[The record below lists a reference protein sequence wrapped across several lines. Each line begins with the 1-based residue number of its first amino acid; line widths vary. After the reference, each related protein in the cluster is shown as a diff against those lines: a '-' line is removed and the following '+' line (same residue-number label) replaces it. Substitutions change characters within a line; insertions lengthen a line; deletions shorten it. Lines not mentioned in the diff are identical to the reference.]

1 MRIVNTYSKIRWD
14 NPAEWDK
21 NVVNEVMETVSED
34 VANDILKQRQRI
46 RGDWSI
52 AFPAFTRKQRDI
64 IRKVLGPDVIFMV
77 LNLTNDCIKKRL
89 AARHGSDGEV
99 AERLN
104 KNLLEF
110 YKFFETAG
118 EDEDN
123 AFNIM
128 IEEDMTVDNV
138 TDKIMD
144 IIKSV

>member
-64 IRKVLGPDVIFMV
+64 IRKVLGPNVIFMV
-77 LNLTNDCIKKRL
+77 LNLTKDCTKKRL
-89 AARHGSDGEV
+89 ASRHGDSDV
-99 AERLN
+99 ADKFTTR
-104 KNLLEF
+104 LLEF
-110 YKFFETAG
+110 TKFYEKAG
-118 EDEDN
+118 EDEEN
-123 AFNIM
+123 TFNII
-128 IEEDMTVDNV
+128 IEEDMNADNV
-138 TDKIMD
+138 IDKVMD
-144 IIKSV
+144 IIRTL